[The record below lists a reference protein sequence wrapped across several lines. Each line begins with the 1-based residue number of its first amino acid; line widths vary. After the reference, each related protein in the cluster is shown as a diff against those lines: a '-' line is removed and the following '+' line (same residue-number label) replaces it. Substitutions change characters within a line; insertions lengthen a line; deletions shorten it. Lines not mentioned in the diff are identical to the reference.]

1 MKLKYICLITI
12 LFITLPVFAESY
24 NADSFTSLTDALTS
38 AGALPNEFH
47 SININDNIQ
56 FDSAIREALNFE
68 LVGSNTKSNYN
79 FDING
84 FTLEVLG
91 SDKSSKLSNLN
102 ILATSTSSGIISRN
116 SSLTIN
122 NSTLLG
128 HTNFG
133 KELVKNTAGSL
144 LVNESNFL
152 NNRADKGA
160 GINFSGTNLNI
171 DKANFSGNQSNIG
184 GVIYLDKGSSTISN
198 STLNNNISTSGG
210 GALYTNQGTTTI
222 LDNTTFDEN
231 SVSTGSTGGAIYNNG
246 SLTIKNGSTFT
257 NNKVLL
263 GSGGAISNR
272 GTLNIDSAIFENNST
287 KNDGGAI
294 ADTGSTTI
302 TNSLF
307 RNNSSAE
314 YLGGAIASSKDLL
327 VENCNFE
334 KNSAG
339 TYGGAIAVMNGT
351 ATINNTIFTEN
362 EAKSG
367 FGGGAI
373 INYLST
379 IDLTGENVFQNN
391 TSKANGGA
399 ISATTNSTTNI
410 SSGAQFIGNKA
421 DGLGGGIFAQGTINI
436 TANNPDKDVI
446 FSGNQDANGSNA
458 IHLDIYTNEPVGIGT
473 LNVDVRNGSKVVFED
488 NLSGVE
494 NTVVNMT
501 GTSSYNDKVYLG
513 SANDNL
519 KSNVSLKNISLEFYN
534 QNSGMQNATITA
546 ENTHF
551 NFMNGFISQNKL
563 NLNLIGDSNSFS
575 IDVDPANFT
584 SDYFDFSNNRS
595 AMNNLIIRDINV
607 LSEPTQSS
615 TTFDIF
621 DHEKY
626 GTNLTLSEKLKNK
639 TVYGAIKKYGWIL
652 TPKLTLIELS
662 GFNPNIQRYQSATAS
677 AFMNQI
683 LSYDYSLNR
692 TDEIYSNLREYK
704 ITQRNLNSYAYAGKE
719 GLHYEQYDENGSA
732 FWVRPYVN
740 LESFHLSGATSS
752 VGNQSYGVMIGFDF
766 PMVTTK
772 NDWKLFS
779 TIYGAYIGSS
789 QQYENSNMYQNGGYL
804 GYLLSAYKDNFYAGW
819 TINGGG
825 LGVESRYGGGKDDYA
840 IITAGT
846 ALKLAY
852 NWKIKRLILQPN
864 FMTAYTFLSP
874 MNLVNFQSV
883 DINQSLVNG
892 LTIMPSL
899 RVTYRNEHGFEPY
912 IFGGCVIPIMSD
924 VKAEVNSTRLEK
936 LTLNAWAQFGIGV
949 KKRVGERV
957 TCFLENIIRTGGRVG
972 WGLMFNV
979 QISI

>member
-1 MKLKYICLITI
+1 MRLKYICLII
-12 LFITLPVFAESY
+12 ISSMIMPVFAETY

-38 AGALPNEFH
+38 ARTLPNEVH

-56 FDSAIREALNFE
+56 FESTISEVLNIE
-68 LVGSNTKSNYN
+68 LVGSNTTSFYD
-79 FDING
+79 FDMDG
-84 FTLEVLG
+84 FTLNFLG
-91 SDKSSKLSNLN
+91 ADKNSKLSNLN
-102 ILATSTSSGIISRN
+102 ILETSTNSGIISRN
-116 SSLTIN
+116 LSLIID
-122 NSTLLG
+122 NSTLTG

-144 LVNESNFL
+144 LTNESNFL
-152 NNRADKGA
+152 NNRAEKGA

-171 DKANFSGNQSNIG
+171 EKSNFSGNQSNTG
-184 GVIYLDKGSSTISN
+184 GAIYLDKGSSTISN
-198 STLNNNISTSGG
+198 SNLNNNISTSGG

-222 LDNTTFDEN
+222 LDKTSFDNN

-246 SLTIKNGSTFT
+246 NLTIKNGSSFT

-272 GTLNIDSAIFENNST
+272 GTLHIDSVLFENNST

-294 ADTGSTTI
+294 ADTGSSTI
-302 TNSLF
+302 KNSIF

-339 TYGGAIAVMNGT
+339 SYGGAIAIMNGT
-351 ATINNTIFTEN
+351 STINDTTFTEN
-362 EAKSG
+362 VAKSG
-367 FGGGAI
+367 FGGSAI

-379 IDLTGENVFQNN
+379 IDLNGENVFQNN
-391 TSKANGGA
+391 SSQANGGA
-399 ISATTNSTTNI
+399 ISTTTNSTTNI
-410 SSGAQFIGNKA
+410 SSGAKFIGNKA
-421 DGLGGGIFAQGTINI
+421 DGLGGGIFSQGTINI
-436 TANNPDKDVI
+436 TVNNPNKDVI
-446 FSGNQDANGSNA
+446 FSGNQDSNGSNA

-473 LNVDVRNGSKVVFED
+473 LNVNVFNGSKVIFED

-501 GTSSYNDKVYLG
+501 GASSYNDKVYLG
-513 SANDNL
+513 SANENL
-519 KSNVSLKNISLEFYN
+519 KSNVSAKDISLEFYN

-563 NLNLIGDSNSFS
+563 NLNLIGNNNSFS

-595 AMNNLIIRDINV
+595 TMSNIIIRDINV
-607 LSEPTQSS
+607 LSEPTQAS

-621 DHEKY
+621 DHDRY
-626 GTNLTLSEKLKNK
+626 GTNLTLSESLKNK
-639 TVYGAIKKYGWIL
+639 TVYGALKKYGWIL
-652 TPKLTLIELS
+652 TPKLTLIELA
-662 GFNPNIQRYQSATAS
+662 GLNPNIQRYQGATAS
-677 AFMNQI
+677 TFMNQM

-692 TDEIYSNLREYK
+692 TDEIYSNLRELK
-704 ITQRNLNSYAYAGKE
+704 ITQGKLNSYAYSGKE
-719 GLHYEQYDENGSA
+719 GLHYEQYDKNGSA
-732 FWVRPYVN
+732 LWVRPYVN
-740 LESFHLSGATSS
+740 LEAFHLSGASS
-752 VGNQSYGVMIGFDF
+752 SIRNQSYGTMIGFDF
-766 PMVTTK
+766 PMITTK

-779 TIYGAYIGSS
+779 TIYGAYIGSA
-789 QQYENSNMYQNGGYL
+789 QQYEDSNTYQNGGYI
-804 GYLLSAYKDNFYAGW
+804 GYLLSAYKDNFYTGW

-825 LGVESRYGGGKDDYA
+825 LGVESRYAGGKDDYA

-846 ALKLAY
+846 ALKFAY
-852 NWKIKRLILQPN
+852 NWKIKKLILQPN
-864 FMTAYTFLSP
+864 FTTAYTFLSP
-874 MNLVNFQSV
+874 MNLINFQNL

-899 RVTYRNEHGFEPY
+899 RVTYRNENGFEPY
-912 IFGGCVIPIMSD
+912 IFGSCVIPIMSD
-924 VKAEVNSTRLEK
+924 IKARAESTQLEK
-936 LTLNAWAQFGIGV
+936 LTLNAWAQFGIGI
-949 KKRVGERV
+949 KKE
-957 TCFLENIIRTGGRVG
+957 
-972 WGLMFNV
+972 
-979 QISI
+979 

>member
-1 MKLKYICLITI
+1 MRLKYICLITT
-12 LFITLPVFAESY
+12 LFITLPVFANRYEAE
-24 NADSFTSLTDALTS
+24 NFTDITDALTS
-38 AGALPNEFH
+38 ARTLPNEFH

-68 LVGSNTKSNYN
+68 LVGSNRKSNYN

-116 SSLTIN
+116 SYLTIN

-152 NNRADKGA
+152 NNRTDKGA

-171 DKANFSGNQSNIG
+171 DKSNFSGNQSNTG

-222 LDNTTFDEN
+222 LDNTVFDEN
-231 SVSTGSTGGAIYNNG
+231 SVSTGSTGSAIYNNRT
-246 SLTIKNGSTFT
+246 LTIKNGSKFT

-314 YLGGAIASSKDLL
+314 YLGGAI
-327 VENCNFE
+327 
-334 KNSAG
+334 
-339 TYGGAIAVMNGT
+339 
-351 ATINNTIFTEN
+351 
-362 EAKSG
+362 
-367 FGGGAI
+367 
-373 INYLST
+373 
-379 IDLTGENVFQNN
+379 
-391 TSKANGGA
+391 
-399 ISATTNSTTNI
+399 SATTNSRTNI
-410 SSGAQFIGNKA
+410 SSGAQFVGNKA
-421 DGLGGGIFAQGTINI
+421 DGLGGGIYSQGTINI
-436 TANNPDKDVI
+436 TANNQNKDVI
-446 FSGNQDANGSNA
+446 FSGNQDSNESNA

-473 LNVDVRNGSKVVFED
+473 LNVDVSNGSKVVFED
-488 NLSGVE
+488 NLSGVK

-534 QNSGMQNATITA
+534 QNSGMQNTTITA

-563 NLNLIGDSNSFS
+563 NLNLIGDNNSFS

-584 SDYFDFSNNRS
+584 SDYFDFNNNRS

-621 DHEKY
+621 DHERY
-626 GTNLTLSEKLKNK
+626 GTNLTLSESLKNK
-639 TVYGAIKKYGWIL
+639 TVYGA
-652 TPKLTLIELS
+652 
-662 GFNPNIQRYQSATAS
+662 
-677 AFMNQI
+677 
-683 LSYDYSLNR
+683 
-692 TDEIYSNLREYK
+692 
-704 ITQRNLNSYAYAGKE
+704 
-719 GLHYEQYDENGSA
+719 
-732 FWVRPYVN
+732 
-740 LESFHLSGATSS
+740 
-752 VGNQSYGVMIGFDF
+752 
-766 PMVTTK
+766 
-772 NDWKLFS
+772 
-779 TIYGAYIGSS
+779 
-789 QQYENSNMYQNGGYL
+789 
-804 GYLLSAYKDNFYAGW
+804 
-819 TINGGG
+819 
-825 LGVESRYGGGKDDYA
+825 
-840 IITAGT
+840 
-846 ALKLAY
+846 
-852 NWKIKRLILQPN
+852 
-864 FMTAYTFLSP
+864 
-874 MNLVNFQSV
+874 
-883 DINQSLVNG
+883 
-892 LTIMPSL
+892 
-899 RVTYRNEHGFEPY
+899 
-912 IFGGCVIPIMSD
+912 
-924 VKAEVNSTRLEK
+924 
-936 LTLNAWAQFGIGV
+936 
-949 KKRVGERV
+949 
-957 TCFLENIIRTGGRVG
+957 
-972 WGLMFNV
+972 
-979 QISI
+979 